1 MTSTPPPHDSRPE
14 TLIHSQRVGELLVQ
28 LIKQILDRSWR
39 HDRSKTVEPELNFV
53 NRWQPRFDNVPYGSP
68 AWDQLRRE
76 QVAENGQL
84 LHFQAN
90 RHHPEHFPNGINDM
104 TLVDVVE
111 LLCDWKAASE
121 RTGAGNLPK
130 SLAVNAVRYEMSTQ
144 LLRIMVNTAMELG
157 WWNE

>member
-1 MTSTPPPHDSRPE
+1 VA
-14 TLIHSQRVGELLVQ
+14 TLIHSQRVGEHLVQ
-28 LIKQILDRSWR
+28 IIKGLLDRSWR
-39 HDRSKTVEPELNFV
+39 HDRSKTVEPELSFV
-53 NRWQPRFDNVPYGSP
+53 NRWQPRFDNVAYGSA

-76 QVAENGQL
+76 QMAEDGQRY
-84 LHFQAN
+84 HFEAN

-130 SLAVNAVRYEMSTQ
+130 SLAVNAKRYEMSAQ
-144 LLRIMVNTAMELG
+144 LLQIMVNTAMEFG